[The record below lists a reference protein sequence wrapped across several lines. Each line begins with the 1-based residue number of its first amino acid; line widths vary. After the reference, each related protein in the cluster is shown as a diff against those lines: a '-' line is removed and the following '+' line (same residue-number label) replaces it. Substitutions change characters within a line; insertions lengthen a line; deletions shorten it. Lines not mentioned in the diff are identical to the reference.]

1 MLNWLRKLLSKS
13 DRADSRSANLGHPD
27 PPGAAQADYKPLRID
42 QLFVEPDDIE
52 DFDREAC
59 ERLIAKIAESGET
72 TVDDVHNT
80 AVSLEDFFDGNR
92 CRHSIA
98 ANVDPEP
105 PYDTAGAW
113 YELLKRIR
121 DTDGVHNVLV
131 AISMIEPYEGGRVG
145 MWPYSDTIWTYS
157 SLDRDAV
164 ASLVAPIE
172 PEEVRDAS
180 VNDPNWN
187 LMPPVASTDG
197 VRPYWVW
204 WD

>member
-1 MLNWLRKLLSKS
+1 LNWLRKLLSKS
-13 DRADSRSANLGHPD
+13 DLADSRSANSGHTD
-27 PPGAAQADYKPLRID
+27 LPGAAQPDYKPLRID
-42 QLFVEPDDIE
+42 DLFVEPDDIE
-52 DFDREAC
+52 DFDREVC
-59 ERLIAKIAESGET
+59 ERLIAKIAASGAT
-72 TVDDVHNT
+72 TVDDVHNI

-98 ANVDPEP
+98 ANADPQP

-113 YELLKRIR
+113 YQLLKRIR
-121 DTDGVHNVLV
+121 YTDGVHDVLV

-145 MWPYSDTIWTYS
+145 IWPYSDTIWIYS

-164 ASLVAPIE
+164 ASLVAPID
-172 PEEVRDAS
+172 PDEVRDAS
-180 VNDPNWN
+180 VNDSNWE
-187 LMPPVASTDG
+187 LTPPVAPTDG